1 MKKMSVSKI
10 TQRND
15 PEKALSP
22 EPGPVHQMFSS
33 LYFGVEPRPYMG
45 WARESLGTQTGQLC
59 LLVQDSPILVF
70 VYWVT
75 VNPTA
80 IFIFLTTFSVAVSGS
95 AIFDLDSAN
104 FSRPGTA
111 GEGRPS
117 SRCSRSVGRVCEAFL
132 SFIAAY
138 QNQRNLVI
146 FVAFTERYL
155 LFSTKECR
163 NKLVFLRAR
172 LNSIS
177 TRSSFCS
184 WFLVF
189 RLVF

>member
-1 MKKMSVSKI
+1 MQWPWKS
-10 TQRND
+10 
-15 PEKALSP
+15 ALSRAWSSP
-22 EPGPVHQMFSS
+22 PNVFFALFWCWTQALYGVGKGESRDSNWAAVLVSTRFS
-33 LYFGVEPRPYMG
+33 YPRV
-45 WARESLGTQTGQLC
+45 C
-59 LLVQDSPILVF
+59 LLGYSQPDCYFHFSNYFFCCCFRVSHIWLRLGQFFPTGYSWGGKTLQSVQQ
-70 VYWVT
+70 
-75 VNPTA
+75 
-80 IFIFLTTFSVAVSGS
+80 VSG
-95 AIFDLDSAN
+95 
-104 FSRPGTA
+104 G
-111 GEGRPS
+111 GK
-117 SRCSRSVGRVCEAFL
+117 VCEACL
-132 SFIAAY
+132 YFITAY

>member
-22 EPGPVHQMFSS
+22 EPGRVHQLSSS
-33 LYFGVEPRPYMG
+33 LYLGVEPRPYKG

-117 SRCSRSVGRVCEAFL
+117 SRCSRSVEGGGGRFAKHVC
-132 SFIAAY
+132 I
-138 QNQRNLVI
+138 
-146 FVAFTERYL
+146 L
-155 LFSTKECR
+155 LLHIKINE
-163 NKLVFLRAR
+163 
-172 LNSIS
+172 I
-177 TRSSFCS
+177 
-184 WFLVF
+184 
-189 RLVF
+189 

>member
-1 MKKMSVSKI
+1 MKKMSVSKR

-15 PEKALSP
+15 PGKALSS
-22 EPGPVHQMFSS
+22 EPGPVHQLSS
-33 LYFGVEPRPYMG
+33 PLYLGVEPRPYMG
-45 WARESLGTQTGQLC
+45 WARESLGTQTGPLC
-59 LLVQDSPILVF
+59 LLAEDSPIFVF
-70 VYWVT
+70 VYSVT

-80 IFIFLTTFSVAVSGS
+80 IFILLTTFSVSVSES
-95 AIFDLDSAN
+95 AIFDLDPAN

-155 LFSTKECR
+155 LFGT
-163 NKLVFLRAR
+163 
-172 LNSIS
+172 
-177 TRSSFCS
+177 
-184 WFLVF
+184 
-189 RLVF
+189 